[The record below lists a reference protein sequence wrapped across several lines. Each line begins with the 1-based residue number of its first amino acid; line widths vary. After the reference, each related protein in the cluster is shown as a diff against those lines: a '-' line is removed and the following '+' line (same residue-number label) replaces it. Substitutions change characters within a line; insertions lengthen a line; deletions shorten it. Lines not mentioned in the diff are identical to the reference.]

1 MTDEQSNISQPDDEL
16 VIRDLEAMKVY
27 FDPMRTRIM
36 QEMAHH
42 PRTVQQIAEA
52 LNVPFT
58 RLYYHIKMLEKH
70 NLIRM
75 VDVKRMPGAIE
86 EKYYQ
91 VTARLYVIDRA
102 LLTFDPESNNDSL
115 EFILQNVFDE
125 THSDIRKSLRAGR
138 IDMSVTPPH
147 PKSILARRVVARLPE
162 NQVVQFHQELLDLL
176 KRYRSV
182 DSSSE
187 DAYYGVTVALYPSN
201 MPYEESDD
209 EGELEDIT

>member
-1 MTDEQSNISQPDDEL
+1 MTDQQSNIPQPDDEL

-52 LNVPFT
+52 LDVPFT

-75 VDVKRMPGAIE
+75 VDIKRMPGAIE

-91 VTARLYVIDRA
+91 VSARLYMIDRA
-102 LLTFDPESNNDSL
+102 LLTFDPNSNNDGIEL
-115 EFILQNVFDE
+115 ILQNVFDE

-138 IDMSVTPPH
+138 IDMAQTPPH
-147 PKSILARRVVARLPE
+147 PKSVLARRVVARLPE
-162 NQVVQFHQELLDLL
+162 DQIPHFHEELLDLL

-187 DAYYGVTVALYPSN
+187 DAYYGITVALYPSN

-209 EGELEDIT
+209 EGELEDMS